1 MSLRSTLSLAGA
13 ALLLAGCYH
22 ATIETGLAPSPQ
34 TVEKPWASAW
44 IDGLVAPKLV
54 ETMAK
59 CPNGVSKVE
68 TQLSF
73 VNMLVG
79 AITLGIYTP
88 MTIKAT
94 CAAGGHSALPPGAS
108 QIQLGDNPTDQD
120 LQNALRQAVGQSASS
135 GAPVYI
141 VR

>member
-34 TVEKPWASAW
+34 TVEQPWASAW
-44 IDGLVAPKLV
+44 LDGLVSPKLV
-54 ETMAK
+54 ETAAK

-73 VNMLVG
+73 VNLLVG
-79 AITLGIYTP
+79 FITLGIYTP

-94 CAAGGHSALPPGAS
+94 CAAGGHAALPPGAS
-108 QIQLGDNPTDQD
+108 QIRLGDNPTSQD
-120 LQNALRQAVGQSASS
+120 VRNALRQAAVESVTS
-135 GAPVYI
+135 GAPVYL